1 MLLYT
6 ELVNINI
13 KKKNFS
19 FKILFWSLFQNN
31 SFASAKITAYI
42 ITYCI
47 CIIHTH
53 TFPLHFLAIFSIK
66 LGVPMDSASFLG
78 RILGIYVFFLSF
90 SYS

>member
-31 SFASAKITAYI
+31 SFASAKITSYI
-42 ITYCI
+42 IT
-47 CIIHTH
+47 
-53 TFPLHFLAIFSIK
+53 
-66 LGVPMDSASFLG
+66 
-78 RILGIYVFFLSF
+78 
-90 SYS
+90 